1 MPAASATT
9 SEFVT
14 PRPIAGYRVVATAF
28 LLAVFAWG
36 HGFYGL
42 SVYVQFLGG
51 PGGWSPTLLSAATTF
66 YFVLGALAMLATERL
81 SARVPWRRLS
91 AAGVVLMSIATS
103 ALAWAPNVVLLVI
116 AYAAMACAW
125 AACSGTAVNGIVGQW
140 FDERR
145 GMAASI
151 ALTGASFG
159 GIVVVPLFVFAIGRL
174 GVGTGIAT
182 VSMLLALAMLVLIRL
197 NLVAPT
203 AVGHERG
210 SSKAMASA
218 AAVDDAP
225 LARANEAA
233 PIADGPPLRQLAP
246 VCALFAIGW
255 YAQAGFLALQI
266 PILAPRIGEI
276 DAAAAVAATPGAAIA
291 GRLLLGLL
299 IDRLDHRLATAASY
313 LLQVAGMGVLLVA
326 DTKLGVFAGCMLFG
340 LSVGNIITLPTL
352 FAQREFAARHYGRVI
367 ARIWSTGQL
376 VFAFGP
382 VSAGLVLAAAD
393 SSGPAIAGCAA
404 CQLVA
409 ALLSLYRGRGPVD
422 AGR

>member
-1 MPAASATT
+1 MPAASVT

-51 PGGWSPTLLSAATTF
+51 PGKWSPTLLSAATTF
-66 YFVLGALAMLATERL
+66 YFVLGALAMLGIERL

-91 AAGVVLMSIATS
+91 AAGVVLMTLSTS
-103 ALAWAPNVVLLVI
+103 ALAWAPNVVLLFA

-125 AACSGTAVNGIVGQW
+125 AACSGTAINGIVGEW
-140 FDERR
+140 FDARR

-174 GVGTGIAT
+174 GVGPGIAT
-182 VSMLLALAMLVLIRL
+182 VSMLLALAMLALVRL

-203 AVGHERG
+203 AAGDRQAAKRTMQDAQSDGE
-210 SSKAMASA
+210 A
-218 AAVDDAP
+218 AAV
-225 LARANEAA
+225 
-233 PIADGPPLRQLAP
+233 ADRLPLRRLVP

-276 DAAAAVAATPGAAIA
+276 DAAAAVAATTGSAIA

-299 IDRLDHRLATAASY
+299 IDRVDHRVATAASY
-313 LLQVAGMGVLLVA
+313 LLQVAGMGVLVVA
-326 DTKLGVFAGCMLFG
+326 DTKAGVFAGCVLFG
-340 LSVGNIITLPTL
+340 LSVGNVITLPTL

-367 ARIWSTGQL
+367 ARIWSIGQL

-382 VSAGLVLAAAD
+382 VSAGLLLAAAG
-393 SSGPAIAGCAA
+393 SSRPVILACAA

-409 ALLSLYRGRGPVD
+409 ALLCLHRGREPAH